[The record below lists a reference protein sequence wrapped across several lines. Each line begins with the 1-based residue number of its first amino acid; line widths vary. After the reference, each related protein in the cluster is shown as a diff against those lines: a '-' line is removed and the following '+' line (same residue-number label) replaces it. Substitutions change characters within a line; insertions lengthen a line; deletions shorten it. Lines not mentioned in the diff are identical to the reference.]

1 MAEKTRVL
9 SLDEAFELPE
19 DYLQG
24 PVTSAL
30 RPGLIEATDRATSQ
44 DLVLKVWLKTGTNAD
59 AEIRELWRH
68 ERLQVERVMNYPG
81 ADDVMVGV
89 VGMVETS
96 DAFCVLHEPGTVTLH
111 AKLRRARSKDWIRSL
126 RAPFNRVVLW
136 SNLARV
142 AKALGILHGHGLV
155 HGRIDSFA
163 IFTGGGQAPDFKLG
177 GFEWSL
183 VLGEPRPANSSM
195 QEVRK
200 RIDRLIYSYAEDWK
214 ALGTLFGGI
223 TTRLSCSFN
232 ILAIRVQ
239 ARHRDGSGQYGTPS
253 E

>member
-24 PVTSAL
+24 PVASAL

-183 VLGEPRPANSSM
+183 VLGEPRPANPSM

-214 ALGTLFGGI
+214 ALGTLFGGLVGPPSGKASG
-223 TTRLSCSFN
+223 RRSVRRQS
-232 ILAIRVQ
+232 
-239 ARHRDGSGQYGTPS
+239 DGYRTDRRGN
-253 E
+253 